1 MWANGWRDSVWNEL
15 QQPWDIIVIGGGITG
30 AGVFRSAVA
39 KGYKTLLVD
48 ASDFSFGTSSKSS
61 KLIHGGFRY
70 LRNKQFNVTYE
81 SVHEREWLLREAR
94 ELITPL
100 GFLMPYYQDRRV
112 RDQFALGV
120 ILYDLMAPK
129 WKHAHY
135 SREKIARVCPQLD
148 SPNLGGGYLYYDAQM
163 DDSRVV
169 ISLIRQAVR
178 SGGTALN
185 YAKVDHLLND
195 QTGRVCGVALTDQA
209 GSLPDLELNARVVI
223 NAAGP
228 WSDSLREQ
236 LGAQAKLRCLRG
248 SHLIFAQDRLPLAY
262 AVTLLHPKDHRAM
275 FAIPWEGTTLVG
287 TTDLDHRLPL
297 GQGEPFATEEE
308 IDYILEATNATFP
321 EAGVNRGDILSSFAG
336 LRPVISTGKANPS
349 QESRAHGVWSEH
361 GLITITGGKFTTFRI
376 MAEDALREASAFLER
391 KPGRNRHFRY
401 FDPIPSEL
409 EISSLPQSRRQYLLG
424 RYGDE
429 LQSII
434 EAASGEEN
442 VSIDGLPNTWSELRY
457 NARQGG
463 IVHLDDLLLRRV
475 RIGLLLP
482 DGGFSLMP
490 KVRQVVQGEL
500 GWNDQQWLSEETRYR
515 SIYDAF
521 YAPLPAGRYLTLT
534 KDSHVK
540 DKMHP
545 TLV

>member
-1 MWANGWRDSVWNEL
+1 VGHHRHRWRDHWCGCVS
-15 QQPWDIIVIGGGITG
+15 QCGC
-30 AGVFRSAVA
+30 

-48 ASDFSFGTSSKSS
+48 ASDFSFGTSSRSS

-70 LRNKQFNVTYE
+70 LRNKQFNVTRE

-94 ELITPL
+94 DLITPL
-100 GFLMPYYQDRRV
+100 GFLMPYYQDRKI

-129 WKHAHY
+129 WKHAHF
-135 SREKIARVCPQLD
+135 SRDKLTGGCPLLD
-148 SPNLGGGYLYYDAQM
+148 SPDLGGGYLYYDAQM

-185 YAKVDHLLND
+185 YTKVDHLLKD
-195 QTGRVCGVALTDQA
+195 HTGRVCGVALTDQA
-209 GSLPDLELNARVVI
+209 GSLPDLEISARVVI
-223 NAAGP
+223 NASGP

-248 SHLIFAQDRLPLAY
+248 SHLIFEQDRLPLAY

-275 FAIPWEGTTLVG
+275 FAIPWEGITLVG

-297 GQGEPFATEEE
+297 GLGEPFATEEE
-308 IDYILEATNATFP
+308 IEYILEAINATFP
-321 EAGVNRGDILSSFAG
+321 EADTARSDILSTFAG

-349 QESRAHGVWSEH
+349 QESRAHGVWSED
-361 GLITITGGKFTTFRI
+361 GLVTVTGGKFTTFRI
-376 MAEDALREASAFLER
+376 MAEDALREASVFLEE
-391 KPGRNRHFRY
+391 KPGRNRYFRY
-401 FDPIPSEL
+401 FDPLPMELKIPSLSE
-409 EISSLPQSRRQYLLG
+409 SQRRYLMG

-429 LQSII
+429 LQNLI
-434 EAASGEEN
+434 EVADTDEN
-442 VSIDGLPNTWSELRY
+442 VAIAGCSNTWSELRY
-457 NARQGG
+457 NARFGG
-463 IVHLDDLLLRRV
+463 IMHLDDLLLRRV

-482 DGGFSLMP
+482 DGGFSVMP
-490 KVRQVVQGEL
+490 NVRQVVQSEL
-500 GWNDQQWLSEETRYR
+500 GWGDQKWVSEENRYR

-521 YAPLPAGRYLTLT
+521 YAPFPTGKYLIQT